1 MQKYTKD
8 QIFGVLCQE
17 GWYAYEKGDSVIGAL
32 NAYSRQ
38 LKIIPSPELF
48 SAVMDYIQN
57 RKMTLYK
64 LGKI

>member
-1 MQKYTKD
+1 MTKD
-8 QIFGVLCQE
+8 QIFGVLCRE
-17 GWYAYEKGDSVIGAL
+17 GWYAYEKGESVIGAL

-48 SAVMDYIQN
+48 SAVMDYVQD

>member
-1 MQKYTKD
+1 MIRD
-8 QIFGVLCQE
+8 QIFGVLCRE

-48 SAVMDYIQN
+48 SAVMDYIQE
-57 RKMTLYK
+57 RKMTL
-64 LGKI
+64 

>member
-1 MQKYTKD
+1 MQKYTT
-8 QIFGVLCQE
+8 
-17 GWYAYEKGDSVIGAL
+17 
-32 NAYSRQ
+32 AYSRQ

-48 SAVMDYIQN
+48 SAVMDYIQD